1 MRCDTLGCYSL
12 PQSDNPESCALFPRI
27 INSKKKERK
36 KERMEMGIF
45 VCDVRVRDEG
55 FAQTLI
61 GWVRG
66 LGGRWV
72 VWVILEGG
80 GMGIMGIMGCDGWRW
95 MDIRRWM
102 GEWE

>member
-1 MRCDTLGCYSL
+1 
-12 PQSDNPESCALFPRI
+12 
-27 INSKKKERK
+27 
-36 KERMEMGIF
+36 MEMGIF

-80 GMGIMGIMGCDGWRW
+80 DGNHGNHGMRW
-95 MDIRRWM
+95 MEMD
-102 GEWE
+102 GHT